1 MARASPG
8 GPSLEPLRMAARGE
22 AQEGHVDARSL
33 EAVADALAP
42 GDEPVDV
49 AWRIVGGRSAEGR
62 PALAVHVEGA
72 VPLVCQRCLAP
83 FDWPL
88 AQTTRVLLARDEAEL
103 AALDSEADDEVI
115 DGSARIG
122 AHTLVGDELLLTLP
136 FAPVHPGAC
145 P

>member
-1 MARASPG
+1 MARASHD

-22 AQEGHVDARSL
+22 VKEGSVDARSL

-42 GDEPVDV
+42 GDEAVDV
-49 AWRIVGGRSAEGR
+49 RWRIEGGRSAEGR
-62 PALAVHVEGA
+62 PMLAVHVEGA
-72 VPLVCQRCLAP
+72 VPLTCQRCLAT

-103 AALDSEADDEVI
+103 AVLDDQSDDEVI

-122 AHTLVGDELLLTLP
+122 AQSLVGDELLLTLP

>member
-1 MARASPG
+1 MTRASHD
-8 GPSLEPLRMAARGE
+8 GPLLEPLRMAARGE
-22 AQEGHVDARSL
+22 AKEGRVDARSL

-49 AWRIVGGRSAEGR
+49 TWRIDGGRSAEGR
-62 PALAVHVEGA
+62 PMLAVHVEGA
-72 VPLVCQRCLAP
+72 VPLVCQRCLAT

-103 AALDSEADDEVI
+103 AALDNESDDEVV

-122 AHTLVGDELLLTLP
+122 AHALVGDELLLTLP

>member
-1 MARASPG
+1 MARADD
-8 GPSLEPLRMAARGE
+8 GPSLEPMRMAARGE
-22 AQEGHVDARSL
+22 AKAGTIDARSL
-33 EAVADALAP
+33 ENVADELAP

-49 AWRIVGGRSAEGR
+49 AWRIEGGHSAEGR
-62 PALAVHVEGA
+62 PMLMVHVEGA
-72 VPLVCQRCLAP
+72 VPLTCQRCLAT

-103 AALDSEADDEVI
+103 AALDNESDDEVI

-122 AHTLVGDELLLTLP
+122 AQSLVEDELLLTLP
-136 FAPVHPGAC
+136 FAPMHPGAC